1 MEKEQQSKGGQA
13 VSIHPNL
20 SVAFVYK
27 HRMTSEVLVVDI
39 DRARELDAARPYWK
53 HVSTVDPIVILQLIV
68 KSNGQKRAK
77 IIRELSEQP

>member
-1 MEKEQQSKGGQA
+1 MAGGGGA
-13 VSIHPNL
+13 VSL

-27 HRMTSEVLVVDI
+27 HTTTGEVVVVDI
-39 DRARELDAARPYWK
+39 ERAREIDSSSAMRRGEWK
-53 HVSTVDPIVILQLIV
+53 HTSTIDPITVLQLIV

>member
-1 MEKEQQSKGGQA
+1 MAGGGGI
-13 VSIHPNL
+13 VSL

-39 DRARELDAARPYWK
+39 ERAREIDSSAAMRRGEWK
-53 HVSTVDPIVILQLIV
+53 HTSTIDPITILQLIV

>member
-1 MEKEQQSKGGQA
+1 MS
-13 VSIHPNL
+13 L

-27 HRMTSEVLVVDI
+27 HTTTGEVLVVDI
-39 DRARELDAARPYWK
+39 ERAREIDAARQYWK

>member
-1 MEKEQQSKGGQA
+1 MAGGGGI
-13 VSIHPNL
+13 VSL

-27 HRMTSEVLVVDI
+27 HTTTGEVVVVDI

-53 HVSTVDPIVILQLIV
+53 HVSTVDPITVLQLIV

>member
-1 MEKEQQSKGGQA
+1 MAGGGGA
-13 VSIHPNL
+13 VSL

-27 HRMTSEVLVVDI
+27 HTTTGEVVVVDI
-39 DRARELDAARPYWK
+39 DRARELDAARQYWK

>member
-1 MEKEQQSKGGQA
+1 MS
-13 VSIHPNL
+13 L

-27 HRMTSEVLVVDI
+27 HTTTGEVVVVDI
-39 DRARELDAARPYWK
+39 DRARELDAARQYWK